1 MISPILTIEV
11 KRSKAI
17 KSMKEFINC
26 LRNERIIIRHIPRQ
40 SNMVQNPKHVLYGGM
55 ADTAIRVFVVPKLS
69 SGKYVNV
76 LTDDEKDFLED
87 VMGLEPNSLSIY
99 KRDNNF
105 WDDSNVDGVSKV
117 MLKKQDNYLDLS
129 NPEDY
134 IKYKILLANKDY
146 IAPSLQDLEDYPKAT
161 YQFVIIEEGDET
173 RSAKSNMSNTMMC
186 YKEYGKIEDDKDTLS
201 LIIETL
207 DGRPVATSSKLE
219 FLQTKINDLIQAN
232 PKTFLQVITDKL
244 LPTKVLIRK
253 AISHGIISKRGNFL
267 YLRSDGKPLCNDNE
281 DPTINV
287 AARYLNNPKYQG
299 VKFAIEAELNA
310 GDEDSITETL
320 PARKTKATKSTES
333 TDKATGE

>member
-1 MISPILTIEV
+1 
-11 KRSKAI
+11 
-17 KSMKEFINC
+17 MKEFINC
-26 LRNERIIIRHIPRQ
+26 LRNERVIIRHIPRQ

-87 VMGLEPNSLSIY
+87 AMGLEPNALSIY

-173 RSAKSNMSNTMMC
+173 KSAKSNMSNTMMC

-287 AARYLNNPKYQG
+287 AARYLNNPKYQS

-310 GDEDSITETL
+310 GDEDSVIEKL
-320 PARKTKATKSTES
+320 PARKTKATESTES
-333 TDKATGE
+333 TDKTTEE

>member
-1 MISPILTIEV
+1 
-11 KRSKAI
+11 
-17 KSMKEFINC
+17 
-26 LRNERIIIRHIPRQ
+26 
-40 SNMVQNPKHVLYGGM
+40 
-55 ADTAIRVFVVPKLS
+55 
-69 SGKYVNV
+69 
-76 LTDDEKDFLED
+76 
-87 VMGLEPNSLSIY
+87 MGLEPNALSIY

-173 RSAKSNMSNTMMC
+173 KSAKSNMSNTMMC
-186 YKEYGKIEDDKDTLS
+186 YKEYGKVEDDKDTLS

-253 AISHGIISKRGNFL
+253 AISHGIISKRGDFL

-287 AARYLNNPKYQG
+287 AARYLSLIHISEPTRPY
-299 VKFAIEAELNA
+299 
-310 GDEDSITETL
+310 
-320 PARKTKATKSTES
+320 
-333 TDKATGE
+333 

>member
-1 MISPILTIEV
+1 
-11 KRSKAI
+11 
-17 KSMKEFINC
+17 MKEFINC
-26 LRNERIIIRHIPRQ
+26 LRNERVIIRHIPRQ

-76 LTDDEKDFLED
+76 LTDDEKNFLED
-87 VMGLEPNSLSIY
+87 VMGLEPNALSIY

-173 RSAKSNMSNTMMC
+173 KAAKSNMSNTMMC
-186 YKEYGKIEDDKDTLS
+186 YKEYGKVEDDKDTLS

-253 AISHGIISKRGNFL
+253 AISHGIISKRGDFL

-287 AARYLNNPKYQG
+287 AARYLNNPKYQS

-310 GDEDSITETL
+310 GDEDSITEKL
-320 PARKTKATKSTES
+320 PARKTKAIKS
-333 TDKATGE
+333 TDKTTEE

>member
-1 MISPILTIEV
+1 
-11 KRSKAI
+11 
-17 KSMKEFINC
+17 MKEFINC
-26 LRNERIIIRHIPRQ
+26 LRNERVIIRHIPRQ

-87 VMGLEPNSLSIY
+87 VMGLEPNALSIY

-105 WDDSNVDGVSKV
+105 WDDSNIDGVSKV

-173 RSAKSNMSNTMMC
+173 KSAKSNMSNTMMC

-253 AISHGIISKRGNFL
+253 AISHGIISKRGDFL

-287 AARYLNNPKYQG
+287 AARYLNNPKYQS

-310 GDEDSITETL
+310 GDEDSVIEKL
-320 PARKTKATKSTES
+320 PARKTKATESTKS
-333 TDKATGE
+333 TDKATDKTTEE